1 MSEDLLKRVM
11 AQADQAAERLE
22 RADELEEQVRILTLG
37 NQMLRDTVKV
47 VCDELEERV
56 TCAYHCGLIDQ
67 QRYAKDMA
75 LVGFARGVLT
85 DEKAP
90 QQRG

>member
-1 MSEDLLKRVM
+1 VSEDLLKRVM

-37 NQMLRDTVKV
+37 NALLRQTLMTV
-47 VCDELEERV
+47 CNELEERL
-56 TCAYHCGLIDQ
+56 TCELHRGLVDRE
-67 QRYAKDMA
+67 RYAKNMA
-75 LVGFARGVLT
+75 LVGFARGVLG